1 MQRTQGK
8 EEVEGS
14 ASGSSTGGGGGAAG
28 AGGGAAGGAG
38 GGAGAGAGAGAGG
51 ASAADSFAMQALDM
65 PPTLP
70 ARPKVSKITEE
81 VVLGQIPGTSL
92 QSIQYLNLH
101 GNNIKVIEGLAACM
115 NLRRLVLSFN
125 EITVIEGLSA
135 LVNLET
141 LELGFNLIKRIQG
154 LRGLSR
160 LRSLE
165 LNNNLL
171 YQLEDVRELKRCV
184 PDLTSLN
191 LRNNGLCDV
200 KSYRSV
206 ILAKLRKLKELD
218 GRTVADADRRAVA
231 TAATSIT
238 LPLIKLHSRTSTGAA
253 LVTSAMEEEE
263 LLELT
268 TGDSDSDDGASAA
281 AAARGVFVDS
291 SWCSQVETLNLA
303 HMRLR
308 KISMLDDLS
317 SLRIADFADNE
328 VLACAALVSC
338 LVGCL
343 RVCLFGCLLSVVG
356 SLTLGRL
363 GLLNLRQL
371 TVIEGLEKVHV
382 LEELNLEENRIVR
395 MEALSSLRFL
405 KKLDLGKNRISKVE
419 GISSLSQLSQLS
431 LEDNEL
437 VSLEGLGR
445 LPALMELYI
454 GNNRIDNIKEVLSL
468 KDLPK
473 LIILDLS
480 GNPLC
485 RHEKYR
491 LYTVYHLRRLKVLDG
506 VGVDNTEQ
514 AAARDRFSGRLTAEF
529 LEEKIGHTYFE
540 AIRELDLAQ
549 CRIREIEGLRYAS
562 APACLRVCVCV
573 FSSCY
578 FWGCSA
584 FHCLRLALPGT
595 TAATRSGACPI

>member
-1 MQRTQGK
+1 MSSELSALAELSAGLKGGASGGSKNANIRLTPQAEADLRPLARPLASFVSDCRSAMQRTQGK

-14 ASGSSTGGGGGAAG
+14 ASGSSTGGGAA
-28 AGGGAAGGAG
+28 GAG

-328 VLACAALVSC
+328 VLACAALVGWL
-338 LVGCL
+338 LVGCE
-343 RVCLFGCLLSVVG
+343 LFVWLCCTSGESNFGAFGAFETC
-356 SLTLGRL
+356 
-363 GLLNLRQL
+363 
-371 TVIEGLEKVHV
+371 
-382 LEELNLEENRIVR
+382 
-395 MEALSSLRFL
+395 ASSL
-405 KKLDLGKNRISKVE
+405 
-419 GISSLSQLSQLS
+419 
-431 LEDNEL
+431 
-437 VSLEGLGR
+437 
-445 LPALMELYI
+445 
-454 GNNRIDNIKEVLSL
+454 
-468 KDLPK
+468 
-473 LIILDLS
+473 
-480 GNPLC
+480 
-485 RHEKYR
+485 
-491 LYTVYHLRRLKVLDG
+491 
-506 VGVDNTEQ
+506 
-514 AAARDRFSGRLTAEF
+514 
-529 LEEKIGHTYFE
+529 
-540 AIRELDLAQ
+540 
-549 CRIREIEGLRYAS
+549 
-562 APACLRVCVCV
+562 
-573 FSSCY
+573 
-578 FWGCSA
+578 
-584 FHCLRLALPGT
+584 
-595 TAATRSGACPI
+595 